1 MTALGVQAVPFRHL
15 QKESKQLFL
24 DHPRNFVPVVGPQ
37 AMLYIGSGIQRQQK
51 QVEDLRRMEARRLP
65 RDLDYQSM
73 PGLRLEAREKLSA
86 VRPENLGQ
94 ASRISGVSPA
104 DITSLIIYLEHRG

>member
-51 QVEDLRRMEARRLP
+51 QAAQALFRIP
-65 RDLDYQSM
+65 
-73 PGLRLEAREKLSA
+73 
-86 VRPENLGQ
+86 LGKRFLQ
-94 ASRISGVSPA
+94 QLICISLQNPF
-104 DITSLIIYLEHRG
+104 

>member
-1 MTALGVQAVPFRHL
+1 MCIRDRLHYDDLAPFDPQRPAL
-15 QKESKQLFL
+15 
-24 DHPRNFVPVVGPQ
+24 PQ
-37 AMLYIGSGIQRQQK
+37 DVTEQVEISVKYAGYIQRQQK